1 MHPHFARLACAVAM
15 ILIAGVTLAQ
25 TPNASTNSATITG
38 RVTAAHGA
46 AVTDATVTLVELRRS
61 VRVGADGAF
70 RFENIPAGHYHVL
83 ADSNRFGST
92 VGEAE
97 VAAGGTRAVEIVL
110 DPAVHSEAIVV
121 TASDQRA
128 ASEVYQPIA
137 VVTEQELTER
147 LQPTL
152 GETLNNEP
160 GVNSTYFGPGSSRP
174 IIRGLGS
181 DRIRILQDG
190 VGTGDASSVSPDH
203 AVSLDPASA
212 EQIEVVRGPATLLY
226 GSNAVGGVVNVIDPR
241 VPSRIATSPLN
252 GTIDLRGNSV
262 ADERNA
268 TLTLFGGQSSFAW
281 HADFTKRDTGDYEI
295 PGAADPF
302 DEPDEI
308 TGILANSSL
317 EAQSAGLGGSW
328 VSDHGFFGLAFST
341 FSTNYGVPG
350 HAHHEEEEEGEHEE
364 EGVRIDLEQ
373 RRLDVKGELTD
384 LGVFRAIR
392 FRLGST
398 DYEHRELEGTEIG
411 TRFTND
417 ALEGRLEAT
426 HEPFGPLHG
435 SFGVQLTHNE
445 FVATGEEAFVP
456 PNETESRALFA
467 FEEVTLGEFDLQFGA
482 RYESHDL
489 TVDAEDLPNRSFDG
503 VSASIGTIYRLREG
517 FAIAGSVAR
526 AVRIPTASELYANG
540 PHAATSQFEIGDP
553 TLDTETSVGID
564 VSLRKTAG
572 RFRGELSLFQNR
584 FDGYIY
590 ETPTGAEEDELPVFQ
605 FVQTDARFRGVE
617 LDTHTELFHVGERH
631 LELELGAD
639 AVRATLSGGGNLPRI
654 PPMRA
659 SAGLRYQ
666 GGPLSATAEVRR
678 YFEQDDVAEYET
690 TTDGYMLVNATVSY
704 RLIFGETVH
713 DVMLRG
719 TNLTDELARAHTS
732 PLKERAPLPG
742 RDFSLSYRMT
752 F

>member
-1 MHPHFARLACAVAM
+1 MHPHFVRFACAIAM
-15 ILIAGVTLAQ
+15 IVIAGAAFAQ
-25 TPNASTNSATITG
+25 TAAPVPATATITG
-38 RVTAAHGA
+38 RVLAAHGA
-46 AVTDATVTLVELRRS
+46 AVTDATITLVELRRS
-61 VRVGADGAF
+61 VRAGADGTF

-92 VGEAE
+92 VGEAD
-97 VAAGGTRAVEIVL
+97 VAAGATREVEIVL

-128 ASEVYQPIA
+128 ASEVYQPIE
-137 VVTEQELTER
+137 VVTEQEIAER

-152 GETLNNEP
+152 GETLNSEP

-174 IIRGLGS
+174 VIRGLGS

-190 VGTGDASSVSPDH
+190 VGSGDASSVSPDH

-226 GSNAVGGVVNVIDPR
+226 GSNAVGGVVNVIDDR
-241 VPSRIATSPLN
+241 VPSRAATSSFN
-252 GTIDLRGNSV
+252 GTVDLRGNSV

-281 HADFTKRDTGDYEI
+281 HADLTTRDTNDY
-295 PGAADPF
+295 DL
-302 DEPDEI
+302 PDSG
-308 TGILANSSL
+308 TLFNSSL
-317 EAQSAGLGGSW
+317 QSQSAGLGGSW
-328 VSDHGFFGLAFST
+328 VSDRGFFGLAFSK
-341 FSTNYGVPG
+341 FSSNYGIPG
-350 HAHHEEEEEGEHEE
+350 D

-373 RRLDVKGELTD
+373 NRLDVKGELTD
-384 LGVFRAIR
+384 LGIFRAIR

-398 DYEHRELEGTEIG
+398 DYEHRELEGEEIG
-411 TRFTND
+411 TQFTND

-426 HEPFGPLHG
+426 HEPLGPMHG
-435 SFGVQLTHNE
+435 SFGVQLTHND
-445 FVATGEEAFVP
+445 FVAAGEEAFVP
-456 PNETESRALFA
+456 PNETEARALFA
-467 FEEVTLGEFDLQFGA
+467 FEEVTLGRFDVQFGA
-482 RYESHDL
+482 RYESQDL
-489 TVDAEDLPNRSFDG
+489 SVDAADLPDRSFDG
-503 VSASIGTIYRLREG
+503 VSTSIGTIFRPREG

-540 PHAATSQFEIGDP
+540 PHAATRQFEIGDP

-564 VSLRKTAG
+564 LSLRKTAG
-572 RFRGELSLFQNR
+572 RFRGELSVFQNR

-617 LDTHTELFHVGERH
+617 LDTHTELFHAGDHH
-631 LELELGAD
+631 LELEAGAD
-639 AVRATLSGGGNLPRI
+639 AVRATLAGGGNLPRI

-659 SAGLRYQ
+659 SLGLRYQ
-666 GGPLSATAEVRR
+666 GSSLSASAEVRR
-678 YFEQDDVAEYET
+678 YFEQDDVAVYET
-690 TTDGYMLVNATVSY
+690 TTDGYTLVNATVAY
-704 RLIFGETVH
+704 RFIFGETVH
-713 DVMLRG
+713 DLMLRG
-719 TNLTDELARAHTS
+719 SNLTDELARVHTS
-732 PLKERAPLPG
+732 PLKEQAPLPG
-742 RDFSLSYRMT
+742 RDFALSYRVT

>member
-1 MHPHFARLACAVAM
+1 MHPHFARLASAIA
-15 ILIAGVTLAQ
+15 LIFLASLSSAQ
-25 TPNASTNSATITG
+25 TPAATATIHG

-61 VRVGADGAF
+61 VRAAADGTY

-92 VGEAE
+92 VGEAD
-97 VAAGGTRAVEIVL
+97 VAAGSTRQVDIVL

-121 TASDQRA
+121 SASTDQRA
-128 ASEVYQPIA
+128 ASEVYQPIE
-137 VVTEQELTER
+137 VVTEQEIAER

-152 GETLNNEP
+152 GETLNAEP

-190 VGTGDASSVSPDH
+190 VGTGDASSISPDH

-212 EQIEVVRGPATLLY
+212 EQIEVLRGPATLLY
-226 GSNAVGGVVNVIDPR
+226 GSNAVGGVVNVLDER
-241 VPSRIATSPLN
+241 VPSRAATSALN
-252 GTIDLRGNSV
+252 GTVDLRGNTV

-268 TLTLFGGQSSFAW
+268 TLALFGGRETFAW
-281 HADFTKRDTGDYEI
+281 HADLTSRDTNDVEI

-308 TGILANSSL
+308 TGFLANSSL
-317 EAQSAGLGGSW
+317 QSQSAGLGGSW
-328 VSDHGFFGLAFST
+328 VTDRGFFGVALSQFTS
-341 FSTNYGVPG
+341 NYGVPG
-350 HAHHEEEEEGEHEE
+350 HAHHGEEEGEEEEEEEG
-364 EGVRIDLEQ
+364 VRVDLEQ
-373 RRLDVKGELTD
+373 NRIDVKGE
-384 LGVFRAIR
+384 VNNVAFFRAIR
-392 FRLGST
+392 LRIGAT
-398 DYEHRELEGTEIG
+398 DYEHRELEGTVIG
-411 TRFTND
+411 TQFTNE

-426 HEPFGPLHG
+426 HRELGPLRG
-435 SFGVQLTHNE
+435 SFGVQLTHND
-445 FVATGEEAFVP
+445 FVAAGEEAFVP

-467 FEEVTLGEFDLQFGA
+467 FEEVTFGQFDLQFGA
-482 RYESHDL
+482 RYENHDL
-489 TVDAEDLPNRSFDG
+489 TVEAEDLPDRSFDG
-503 VSASIGTIYRLREG
+503 LSASVGTIFRPREG
-517 FAIAGSVAR
+517 FAVAASVAR

-553 TLDTETSVGID
+553 NLDTETSLGVD

-572 RFRGELSLFQNR
+572 RFRGELNFFQNR

-590 ETPTGAEEDELPVFQ
+590 ETPTGVEEDELPVFQ
-605 FVQTDARFRGVE
+605 FVQADARFRGVE
-617 LDTHTELFHVGERH
+617 LDTHTELFHIGERH

-639 AVRATLSGGGNLPRI
+639 AVRATLTGGGNLPRI
-654 PPMRA
+654 PPMRF
-659 SAGLRYQ
+659 STGLRYQ
-666 GGPLSATAEVRR
+666 GGPISASAEVRR

-690 TTDGYMLVNATVSY
+690 TTDGYTLVNATVGY
-704 RLIFGETVH
+704 RFILRETVH
-713 DVMLRG
+713 DLMLRG
-719 TNLTDELARAHTS
+719 TNLTDELARVHTS

-742 RDFSLSYRMT
+742 RDFSLSYRVT